1 MPKPTDYDKTHLRNM
16 AAIGTRIDRIFKKA
30 AEEAAKIGVSI
41 KSLLPEDRIFS
52 FDDYPETKKQIER
65 LMTALQESMETTIVN
80 GVRSSWTLSN
90 NKNNALVSRIFGDRV
105 GDLSKEQYRRYF
117 STNGAALDAFLQ
129 RKEQGLNLSDRV
141 WRYTTAFKREI
152 ELGLDLGI
160 RTGESAD
167 QMSRSLRQY
176 LQHPDKLFRRVRDKH
191 GNLKLSKAARD
202 YHPGRG
208 VYRSSYK
215 NARRLACTETNIAY
229 RTSDHLRWQQM
240 EFVVG
245 IEIKLSNN
253 HTLNGVPLT
262 DICDTLAGRYPKDFK
277 FTGWHPHCRCHV
289 VTVLK
294 TDDEMAEDT
303 QRILAGEQ
311 PKKGSVSA
319 VRDVPAAFKNW
330 IEEHADRINPGGA
343 MPYFI
348 KDNQKLVARILAP
361 ESAKT
366 VEIAEEITELRR
378 PKVKSSPLVQDFLA
392 DTQAGRYADK
402 YREIHDAVEHWR
414 EGMEESDIMLQLIEN
429 SAYEGELFRGMS
441 FSQKD
446 FMRFRMALDSN
457 RADVTSILNRDA
469 KLISWTKSDKVARE
483 YYGTAKADEPV
494 RVIIRM
500 RSTKV
505 RGYDN
510 SLVDLWGVQ
519 DKEVTLSQY
528 TKFKFR
534 SARVQKDALGKY
546 TEIIVEPIA
555 ESKTVTVIKQVPTS
569 SKTPLE
575 IAQERHDARTP
586 AQAAAIQQKWN
597 ETRLQHLAEAID
609 NGYLPKEIK
618 ELLGELLANNN
629 PEHFEEINARI
640 AYLQK
645 TAQRH
650 AARTPQEIEDIKKA
664 WEAKLTRDRN
674 TRIMADS
681 VLKLRSEYPLDVDFS
696 ALEKIIAD
704 NNLTKMREEARNVA
718 QAIKT
723 IRAEEKALSDII
735 PDVHEWHKSF
745 NLGSL
750 KAVKTSI
757 LGKLDEFKAKG
768 WGDFDTKTNLGHLKH
783 SLEWQ
788 ANYMATKGQL
798 KYSTWEVA
806 QKSYLKLVD
815 KAQDLLDWENIETDI
830 ELLKAFKTKS
840 KEFENLL
847 NNAIAAQTAGD
858 KAKAQLWVYNAG
870 LKKDQLEAAKAKAA
884 AARAAKKAAASTEAP
899 VSFGDECFTE
909 SRRKAAKIFRDAME
923 AESSELFDE
932 ASRLYQAATDA
943 FKEAADDYTE
953 ASGYLTKWLRGLDG
967 YLESSLSYAQKAELH
982 TRELSRIIGQAT
994 LKRDM
999 WLYRD
1004 ERAAFLALKAGGLD
1018 PDTLQAQI
1026 EEYTRKITARYKA
1039 AGRMTAKRTKELEE
1053 KIAWFTDWRARQL
1066 VGKKG
1071 IDPSILSCGSH
1082 EQHRFSGT
1090 GGDNRY
1096 GIPKVR
1102 LEIYCPK
1109 GTQALYAAP
1118 FNYYNRKVTNGRFWD
1133 GTSHTISI
1141 HEAEVFLQR
1150 DTEFRIVS
1158 ARWDAKEDRW
1168 FVKVEVIG
1176 HRARDFE
1183 MQSTPRGYKAKF
1195 K

>member
-16 AAIGTRIDRIFKKA
+16 AAIGTRIDRVFKKA

-41 KSLLPEDRIFS
+41 KSPLPEDRIFS

-240 EFVVG
+240 GFVVG

-262 DICDTLAGRYPKDFK
+262 DICDKLKGRYPKDFK

-311 PKKGSVSA
+311 PKKGSVNA
-319 VRDVPAAFKNW
+319 VRDVPDAFKGW
-330 IEEHADRINPGGA
+330 VEEHADRIEMGGNL
-343 MPYFI
+343 PYFV
-348 KDNQKLVARILAP
+348 KDNRKVVDRILG
-361 ESAKT
+361 
-366 VEIAEEITELRR
+366 IATE
-378 PKVKSSPLVQDFLA
+378 PQ
-392 DTQAGRYADK
+392 
-402 YREIHDAVEHWR
+402 
-414 EGMEESDIMLQLIEN
+414 
-429 SAYEGELFRGMS
+429 
-441 FSQKD
+441 
-446 FMRFRMALDSN
+446 
-457 RADVTSILNRDA
+457 
-469 KLISWTKSDKVARE
+469 
-483 YYGTAKADEPV
+483 
-494 RVIIRM
+494 
-500 RSTKV
+500 
-505 RGYDN
+505 
-510 SLVDLWGVQ
+510 
-519 DKEVTLSQY
+519 
-528 TKFKFR
+528 
-534 SARVQKDALGKY
+534 
-546 TEIIVEPIA
+546 
-555 ESKTVTVIKQVPTS
+555 
-569 SKTPLE
+569 KTPLE
-575 IAQERHDARTP
+575 IAAERHANRKPEEGID
-586 AQAAAIQQKWN
+586 IQQRWN
-597 ETRLQHLAEAID
+597 ETRLRNLAAAID
-609 NGYLPKEIK
+609 DGYLPKEVK
-618 ELLGELLANNN
+618 ERLEEMLANNN
-629 PEHFEEINARI
+629 PEHFEGINSRI
-640 AYLQK
+640 AFYQK
-645 TAQRH
+645 RAKKHMERD
-650 AARTPQEIEDIKKA
+650 PKEIADIKQR
-664 WEAKLTRDRN
+664 WEAKQTRDRN
-674 TRIMADS
+674 TCLVANN
-681 VLKLRSEYPLDVDFS
+681 VLKLRSEYPNDVDFS
-696 ALEKIIAD
+696 VLEKIIAD
-704 NNLTKMREEARNVA
+704 NNLGKMRDEAKRVA
-718 QAIKT
+718 QAIKA
-723 IRAEEKALSDII
+723 IRDEEKALADII
-735 PDVHEWHKSF
+735 PDVHEWHKTF
-745 NLGSL
+745 SL
-750 KAVKTSI
+750 NDLKTVKASI
-757 LGKLDEFKAKG
+757 LSKLDDFKAKG

-788 ANYMATKGQL
+788 ANYMATKGL
-798 KYSTWEVA
+798 VKYKTWEVA

-815 KAQDLLDWENIETDI
+815 KAQDLIEWENIETDI
-830 ELLKAFKTKS
+830 AALKAFKTKS
-840 KEFENLL
+840 KDFEGLL
-847 NNAIAAQTAGD
+847 DKAIAAQAAGD
-858 KAKAQLWVYNAG
+858 KSKAQFYVYNAG
-870 LKKDQLEAAKAKAA
+870 LKKNALEAAKAK
-884 AARAAKKAAASTEAP
+884 REAAKAAKLASASTEEA
-899 VSFGDECFTE
+899 VQFGDECFTE
-909 SRRKAAKIFRDAME
+909 TRRKAAKIFRDAME
-923 AESSELFDE
+923 AENSELFDE
-932 ASRLYQAATDA
+932 ASRLYQAATQA
-943 FKEAADDYTE
+943 FKEAAEDYTE
-953 ASGYLTKWLRGLDG
+953 ASGYLTKWLRGMDG
-967 YLESSLSYAQKAELH
+967 YLESSLSYAEKAERH
-982 TRELSRIIGQAT
+982 TRALSRVIGQAK
-994 LKRDM
+994 LNHDM

-1026 EEYTRKITARYKA
+1026 EEYTRKITDRYTAK
-1039 AGRMTAKRTKELEE
+1039 GRMTAKRKKELEE

-1066 VGKKG
+1066 VGRKG

-1082 EQHRFSGT
+1082 RQHSFSGT
-1090 GGDNRY
+1090 GGDNKYRQ
-1096 GIPKVR
+1096 PKVR

-1109 GTQALYAAP
+1109 GTQAMYAAP
-1118 FNYYNRKVTNGRFWD
+1118 FNHYNRKVTNGRYWD
-1133 GTSHTISI
+1133 GTSHTLSI
-1141 HEAEVFLQR
+1141 GEAEVFLQR
-1150 DTEFRIVS
+1150 DTEFRIIS

-1168 FVKVEVIG
+1168 FVKVEVLG

>member
-41 KSLLPEDRIFS
+41 KSPLPEDRIFS
-52 FDDYPETKKQIER
+52 FDDYPATKKQIER
-65 LMTALQESMETTIVN
+65 LMTALQESMETTIVS
-80 GVRSSWTLSN
+80 GVRSAWTLSN

-105 GDLSKEQYRRYF
+105 GELSKEQYRRYF

-129 RKEQGLNLSDRV
+129 RKAQGLNLSDRV
-141 WRYTTAFKREI
+141 WRYTESFRREI

-160 RTGESAD
+160 RTGESAA

-176 LQHPDKLFRRVRDKH
+176 LHHPDKLFRQVRDQH

-202 YHPGRG
+202 YHPGHG

-215 NARRLACTETNIAY
+215 NARRLACTETNMAY

-311 PKKGSVSA
+311 PKKGSVNA
-319 VRDVPAAFKNW
+319 VRDVPDAFKGW
-330 IEEHADRINPGGA
+330 AEEHADRIEMGGNL
-343 MPYFI
+343 PYFV
-348 KDNQKLVARILAP
+348 KDNRKRVDNILG
-361 ESAKT
+361 
-366 VEIAEEITELRR
+366 IA
-378 PKVKSSPLVQDFLA
+378 A
-392 DTQAGRYADK
+392 
-402 YREIHDAVEHWR
+402 
-414 EGMEESDIMLQLIEN
+414 
-429 SAYEGELFRGMS
+429 
-441 FSQKD
+441 
-446 FMRFRMALDSN
+446 
-457 RADVTSILNRDA
+457 
-469 KLISWTKSDKVARE
+469 
-483 YYGTAKADEPV
+483 EP
-494 RVIIRM
+494 
-500 RSTKV
+500 
-505 RGYDN
+505 
-510 SLVDLWGVQ
+510 Q
-519 DKEVTLSQY
+519 
-528 TKFKFR
+528 
-534 SARVQKDALGKY
+534 
-546 TEIIVEPIA
+546 
-555 ESKTVTVIKQVPTS
+555 
-569 SKTPLE
+569 KTPLE

-586 AQAAAIQQKWN
+586 AQAEAIQQKWN

-609 NGYLPKEIK
+609 NGYLPKEVK
-618 ELLGELLANNN
+618 EQLGELLANNN
-629 PEHFEEINARI
+629 PEHFEELNARI

-650 AARTPQEIEDIKKA
+650 AARSPQGIEDIKNA
-664 WEAKLTRDRN
+664 WEAKQKRDATTKLIAN
-674 TRIMADS
+674 NI
-681 VLKLRSEYPLDVDFS
+681 LKLRSEYPLDVDFS
-696 ALEKIIAD
+696 ALEKIIAG
-704 NNLTKMREEARNVA
+704 NNLTKLREEARNVA
-718 QAIKT
+718 QVIKT
-723 IRAEEKALSDII
+723 IRAEEKMLSDII
-735 PDVHEWHKSF
+735 PEVHEWHKSF
-745 NLGSL
+745 TLESL

-757 LGKLDEFKAKG
+757 LSKLDEFKAKG
-768 WGDFDTKTNLGHLKH
+768 WGGFDTKTNLGHLKH

-840 KEFENLL
+840 KEFGNLL
-847 NNAIAAQTAGD
+847 NNAIAAQAAGD

-884 AARAAKKAAASTEAP
+884 AARAAKKAAALTEAP

-943 FKEAADDYTE
+943 FKEAAEDYTE

-967 YLESSLSYAQKAELH
+967 YLESSLGYAQKAEFH

-1026 EEYTRKITARYKA
+1026 KEYARKITARYKA

-1082 EQHRFSGT
+1082 EQHRFNGT
-1090 GGDNRY
+1090 GGDNRF
-1096 GIPKVR
+1096 GGPKVR

-1118 FNYYNRKVTNGRFWD
+1118 FNHYNRKVTSGRFWD

>member
-41 KSLLPEDRIFS
+41 KSPLPEDRIFS

-303 QRILAGEQ
+303 QRILAGKQ
-311 PKKGSVSA
+311 PKKGSVNT
-319 VRDVPAAFKNW
+319 VRDVPDAFKGW
-330 IEEHADRINPGGA
+330 VEEHSDRIEMGGNL
-343 MPYFI
+343 PYFI
-348 KDNQKLVARILAP
+348 KDNRKRVDNILG
-361 ESAKT
+361 
-366 VEIAEEITELRR
+366 IA
-378 PKVKSSPLVQDFLA
+378 A
-392 DTQAGRYADK
+392 
-402 YREIHDAVEHWR
+402 
-414 EGMEESDIMLQLIEN
+414 
-429 SAYEGELFRGMS
+429 
-441 FSQKD
+441 
-446 FMRFRMALDSN
+446 
-457 RADVTSILNRDA
+457 
-469 KLISWTKSDKVARE
+469 
-483 YYGTAKADEPV
+483 EP
-494 RVIIRM
+494 
-500 RSTKV
+500 
-505 RGYDN
+505 
-510 SLVDLWGVQ
+510 Q
-519 DKEVTLSQY
+519 
-528 TKFKFR
+528 
-534 SARVQKDALGKY
+534 
-546 TEIIVEPIA
+546 
-555 ESKTVTVIKQVPTS
+555 
-569 SKTPLE
+569 KTPLE
-575 IAQERHDARTP
+575 IAKERHDARTP

-609 NGYLPKEIK
+609 NGYLPKEVK
-618 ELLGELLANNN
+618 EQLGELLANND

-674 TRIMADS
+674 TRIMADN

-696 ALEKIIAD
+696 ALEKIIAE

-723 IRAEEKALSDII
+723 IRAEEKALSDLI
-735 PDVHEWHKSF
+735 PDAHGWHKTF
-745 NLGSL
+745 SL
-750 KAVKTSI
+750 SELQEAH
-757 LGKLDEFKAKG
+757 GKIQSTLDYWKAKG
-768 WGDFDTKTNLGHLKH
+768 YDLATDSHLDILKKE
-783 SLEWQ
+783 LEQ
-788 ANYMATKGQL
+788 KIKFVENPGAFKAGLTAHK
-798 KYSTWEVA
+798 TWEV
-806 QKSYLKLVD
+806 QKQAY
-815 KAQDLLDWENIETDI
+815 QDLLAQVETRM
-830 ELLKAFKTKS
+830 ELIPLETQYNTLLGFKTTS
-840 KEFENLL
+840 KDF
-847 NNAIAAQTAGD
+847 
-858 KAKAQLWVYNAG
+858 
-870 LKKDQLEAAKAKAA
+870 KDFMAKAKAA
-884 AARAAKKAAASTEAP
+884 LDAKDPKTAQLYLNNAQWKQKVLEHNRKGKSGTSVKST
-899 VSFGDECFTE
+899 SSQFGDDAYSQKRKDAAMWAQDTE
-909 SRRKAAKIFRDAME
+909 E
-923 AESSELFDE
+923 ADKRLRGKCGEVWRGASSQERG
-932 ASRLYQAATDA
+932 AIYG
-943 FKEAADDYTE
+943 YTQSYCNINE
-953 ASGYLTKWLRGLDG
+953 PLRGLTYCG
-967 YLESSLSYAQKAELH
+967 SATKKAEGL
-982 TRELSRIIGQAT
+982 RRIPHIESIID
-994 LKRDM
+994 RSSYDFDM
-999 WLYRD
+999 WLQRGD
-1004 ERAAFLALKAGGLD
+1004 GMVALKKFGLTNWSNPTDADIMALLGAEGVEGAFWSAGV
-1018 PDTLQAQI
+1018 
-1026 EEYTRKITARYKA
+1026 
-1039 AGRMTAKRTKELEE
+1039 AK
-1053 KIAWFTDWRARQL
+1053 
-1066 VGKKG
+1066 GKG
-1071 IDPSILSCGSH
+1071 
-1082 EQHRFSGT
+1082 FSG
-1090 GGDNRY
+1090 DIIFN
-1096 GIPKVR
+1096 
-1102 LEIYCPK
+1102 IYAPK
-1109 GTQALYAAP
+1109 GTKAMYCEP
-1118 FNYYNRKVTNGRFWD
+1118 FSAYGHGKGKNWD
-1133 GTSHTISI
+1133 GIAGQFSYGYESEILI
-1141 HEAEVFLQR
+1141 QR
-1150 DTEFRIVS
+1150 GT
-1158 ARWDAKEDRW
+1158 
-1168 FVKVEVIG
+1168 
-1176 HRARDFE
+1176 
-1183 MQSTPRGYKAKF
+1183 KF
-1195 K
+1195 KITKIEKSGGTWYIDVDIIEQNPLPFPYVGGYPFR